1 MDDDANLIGEDRR
14 IVSSTERKK
23 SFALILRVA
32 ELQTGCF
39 PVRYNETHLRQPFR
53 MEWGGGKA
61 GRRRE
66 EGGRRKEAVFFFC
79 WG

>member
-32 ELQTGCF
+32 EL
-39 PVRYNETHLRQPFR
+39 
-53 MEWGGGKA
+53 
-61 GRRRE
+61 
-66 EGGRRKEAVFFFC
+66 
-79 WG
+79 